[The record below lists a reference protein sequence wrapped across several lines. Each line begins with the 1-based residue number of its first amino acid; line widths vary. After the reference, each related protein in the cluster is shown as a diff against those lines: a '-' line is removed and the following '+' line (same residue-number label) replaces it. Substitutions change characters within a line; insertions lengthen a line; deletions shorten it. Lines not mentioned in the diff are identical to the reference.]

1 MQAAAGH
8 NHPLERTLQRTL
20 AAQPLFTPGSR
31 VLVGVS
37 GGADSMALV
46 HLLAALGEE
55 WRLTL
60 VAAYVDHGLRPE
72 ETPAE
77 RACVQAAADRLG
89 IGCETA
95 SIDVAGSARAQRI
108 SLEHAARELR
118 YRALADIG
126 RRLGCDWL
134 AVGHTAD
141 DQVEEVLLRLLR
153 GAGRKGLAGMQ
164 PRSGRVIRPLLGVRK
179 AELLAY
185 LADKGL
191 DFCTDSSNTDR
202 RFLRN
207 RIRHHL
213 LPLLE
218 TDYDA
223 GVRRALAKTA
233 ANLSADEDLLAS
245 LVEAH
250 WLETVE
256 WQESSVAERPVV
268 LLRRAPFR
276 GLHPALQRRLV
287 ERLLWRVGDTARYAH
302 ILAVVQAALDGCTGS
317 ELHLSRGLRVT
328 VGRDALRF
336 AYPQG
341 QGPWRG
347 RLNPP

>member
-8 NHPLERTLQRTL
+8 NHPLEQNLRRTLL
-20 AAQPLFTPGSR
+20 AQPLLDPGSR

-46 HLLAALGEE
+46 HLLAALRQEF
-55 WRLTL
+55 RLTL

-89 IGCETA
+89 IGWETTA
-95 SIDVAGSARAQRI
+95 VDVSGHARAERM

-126 RRLGCDWL
+126 RRLGCDRL

-233 ANLSADEDLLAS
+233 ANLSADEDLLAA
-245 LVEAH
+245 LVDEH
-250 WLETVE
+250 WRQTIE
-256 WQESSVAERPVV
+256 WAEPAAGRPAA
-268 LLRRAPFR
+268 LLRRAPFCA
-276 GLHPALQRRLV
+276 LHPALQRRLV

-302 ILAVVQAALDGCTGS
+302 ILAVTRAAQEGRSGS

-328 VGRDALRF
+328 IGRDALRF
-336 AYPQG
+336 TYPRG

-347 RLNPP
+347 RLGPV

>member
-8 NHPLERTLQRTL
+8 NHPLEQNLRRTLL
-20 AAQPLFTPGSR
+20 AQPLLDPGSR

-46 HLLAALGEE
+46 HLLAALRQEF
-55 WRLTL
+55 RLTL

-89 IGCETA
+89 IGWETTA
-95 SIDVAGSARAQRI
+95 VDVSGHARAERM

-126 RRLGCDWL
+126 RRLGCDRL

-153 GAGRKGLAGMQ
+153 GAGRKGLAGMG
-164 PRSGRVIRPLLGVRK
+164 PRSGWVIRPLLGVRK

-185 LADKGL
+185 LGDREIV
-191 DFCTDSSNTDR
+191 FCTDSSNADL

-218 TDYDA
+218 TDYDP
-223 GVRRALAKTA
+223 GVRSALAKTA
-233 ANLSADEDLLAS
+233 ANLGADEDLLAA
-245 LVEAH
+245 LVDEH
-250 WLETVE
+250 WRQTIE
-256 WQESSVAERPVV
+256 WAEPAAGRPAA
-268 LLRRAPFR
+268 LLRRAPFCA
-276 GLHPALQRRLV
+276 LHPALQRRLV

-302 ILAVVQAALDGCTGS
+302 ILAVTRAAQEGRSGS

-328 VGRDALRF
+328 IGRDALRF
-336 AYPQG
+336 TYPRG

-347 RLNPP
+347 RLGPV

>member
-8 NHPLERTLQRTL
+8 NHPLEQNLRRTLL
-20 AAQPLFTPGSR
+20 AQPLLDPGSR

-46 HLLAALGEE
+46 HLLAALRQEF
-55 WRLTL
+55 RLTL

-89 IGCETA
+89 IGWETTA
-95 SIDVAGSARAQRI
+95 VDVSGHARAERM

-118 YRALADIG
+118 YRALAGIG

-191 DFCTDSSNTDR
+191 GFCTDSSNTDR

-256 WQESSVAERPVV
+256 WQETAVAERPVV